1 MGLEEIV
8 QLISSVGFPIACCLY
23 MMLVNNKTVSK
34 NTEATNKM
42 ISVMETVL
50 ARLGNVG
57 GGSVE

>member
-1 MGLEEIV
+1 MELNEIV
-8 QLISSVGFPIACCLY
+8 NLISSVGFPIACCLY

-50 ARLGNVG
+50 ARLGTG
-57 GGSVE
+57 GGTIE

>member
-1 MGLEEIV
+1 MELEQIV
-8 QLISSVGFPIACCLY
+8 NLISSVGFPIACCLY

-50 ARLGNVG
+50 ARLNG
-57 GGSVE
+57 GGTSHE

>member
-1 MGLEEIV
+1 MELNEIV
-8 QLISSVGFPIACCLY
+8 NLISSVGFPIACCLY

-50 ARLGNVG
+50 ARLGTG
-57 GGSVE
+57 GGAIE

>member
-1 MGLEEIV
+1 MELNEIV
-8 QLISSVGFPIACCLY
+8 NLISSVGFPIACCLY

-50 ARLGNVG
+50 ARLGTG
-57 GGSVE
+57 GGSIE

>member
-1 MGLEEIV
+1 MELEQIV
-8 QLISSVGFPIACCLY
+8 NLISSVGFPIACCLY

-50 ARLGNVG
+50 ARLNSVG
-57 GGSVE
+57 GSHE

>member
-1 MGLEEIV
+1 MEFEQIV
-8 QLISSVGFPIACCLY
+8 SLISSVGFPIACCLY

-50 ARLGNVG
+50 ARLNGG
-57 GGSVE
+57 GGSHE

>member
-1 MGLEEIV
+1 MELNEIV
-8 QLISSVGFPIACCLY
+8 NLISSVGFPIACCLY

-50 ARLGNVG
+50 ARLGTSG
-57 GGSVE
+57 TVE

>member
-1 MGLEEIV
+1 MELEQIV
-8 QLISSVGFPIACCLY
+8 NLISSVGFPIACCLY

-50 ARLGNVG
+50 ARLNG
-57 GGSVE
+57 GGTHE